1 MNSHYMDLFLCKLQ
15 TLGYSA
21 LFELQYERLL
31 TSFFGEKRESL
42 SLNEV
47 EGIRVQDC
55 LDYLQLSESDA
66 ILGLESVGQAAI
78 LKLNGGLGTTMGCDG
93 PKSLIPVFG
102 SNSFLDIIFQQVE
115 FLRKSTGVDVPLFLM
130 DSFATHEGTQ
140 AALNGTTCQL
150 FLQHQIPRIH
160 TKKMTPAQFPHSPD
174 LEWAPPGHGDVFWV
188 IHELGILDDL
198 LAKGIRYMF
207 ISNSDNLGA
216 TFDTRILGMMV
227 RENLDMVMEVSKRTA
242 LDVKGGAIVKHGD
255 RFRLLERAQVQE
267 SELSQ
272 FEDIDRFSVFN
283 TNSIWV
289 DLKSLKQRLLDHRFE
304 LPVIVNPKVV
314 EDEPIIQLEMAMGAA
329 IEIFDRV
336 QLLHVP
342 KSRFLPVK
350 KVEDLIRLRS
360 LVQCISESGHL
371 VMANG

>member
-1 MNSHYMDLFLCKLQ
+1 
-15 TLGYSA
+15 
-21 LFELQYERLL
+21 
-31 TSFFGEKRESL
+31 
-42 SLNEV
+42 
-47 EGIRVQDC
+47 
-55 LDYLQLSESDA
+55 
-66 ILGLESVGQAAI
+66 
-78 LKLNGGLGTTMGCDG
+78 
-93 PKSLIPVFG
+93 
-102 SNSFLDIIFQQVE
+102 
-115 FLRKSTGVDVPLFLM
+115 
-130 DSFATHEGTQ
+130 
-140 AALNGTTCQL
+140 
-150 FLQHQIPRIH
+150 
-160 TKKMTPAQFPHSPD
+160 
-174 LEWAPPGHGDVFWV
+174 
-188 IHELGILDDL
+188 
-198 LAKGIRYMF
+198 MF